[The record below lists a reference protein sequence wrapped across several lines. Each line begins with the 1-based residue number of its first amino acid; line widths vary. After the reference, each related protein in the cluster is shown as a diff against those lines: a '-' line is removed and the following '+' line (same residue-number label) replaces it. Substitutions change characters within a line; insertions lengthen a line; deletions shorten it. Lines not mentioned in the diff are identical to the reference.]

1 MDELE
6 LDGVHA
12 EIERLAALHQ
22 SRKPLYSDRFLSHQ
36 TPGTE
41 HLGAPQDAQLSHDD
55 LLAAQRELAEEHG
68 VSSARVRGMVMLT
81 AAKAGLGHSEQ
92 EQAAVITEVA
102 LAMGAGKM
110 NVSDDRILA
119 LSGRAG
125 GDTIGALEDQRAAV
139 RDEAMVFGLTV
150 SPAERDRLVKS
161 GHAMPPG
168 GDFPVHDA
176 AHLAAAKSEFRK
188 GNLAGHSRAEV
199 RSHIN
204 KNARRLGLPGLDED
218 GDHGEDD
225 VAATMALTQES
236 AAMALSAG
244 QDSPDAVI
252 ARHPELAHLF
262 KAGKTS
268 SRKHPARSGKPVTTA
283 TRAHSSD
290 LDEDPSD
297 SDQPGR
303 GGAVHRGVREIIEEN
318 PDLFSDGKGRAFPQY
333 ESHAPLSPQQRE
345 AGEVR
350 QRAGHGGSTSIP
362 DLARTRRR
370 GSNTSYGPLPRS

>member
-1 MDELE
+1 
-6 LDGVHA
+6 V
-12 EIERLAALHQ
+12 
-22 SRKPLYSDRFLSHQ
+22 
-36 TPGTE
+36 
-41 HLGAPQDAQLSHDD
+41 DAQLSHDD
-55 LLAAQRELAEEHG
+55 ILGAVRELAGQHG
-68 VSSARVRGMVMLT
+68 ISSARVRGMLMLT
-81 AAKAGLGHSEQ
+81 AARAGVGHSPE
-92 EQAAVITEVA
+92 EEAAALNQVA
-102 LAMGAGKM
+102 LSLDAGKM
-110 NVSDDRILA
+110 NVSDGQILE

-125 GDTIGALEDQRAAV
+125 GDTIGAPEELREAV
-139 RDEAMVFGLTV
+139 RDEAAVLGLTV
-150 SPAERDRLVKS
+150 SQAKRDALVKS
-161 GHAMPPG
+161 GHAMPG

-199 RSHIN
+199 RAHIN

-218 GDHGEDD
+218 VH
-225 VAATMALTQES
+225 ATVALTQES
-236 AAMALSAG
+236 QAALALSAG

-303 GGAVHRGVREIIEEN
+303 GGAVHRGVREIIEAN
-318 PDLFSDGKGRAFPQY
+318 PDLFTDGKGRAFPQY

-345 AGEVR
+345 AGEAR
-350 QRAGHGGSTSIP
+350 ERAGHQGSTSIP
-362 DLARTRRR
+362 NLARTRQR

>member
-1 MDELE
+1 MNYDDEYDR
-6 LDGVHA
+6 DGAHA

-22 SRKPLYSDRFLSHQ
+22 SPKPLYSDRFLSHQ

-41 HLGAPQDAQLSHDD
+41 HLGPPQDAQLSHDD

-125 GDTIGALEDQRAAV
+125 GDPIGAPEDQRAAV
-139 RDEAMVFGLTV
+139 RDEAMVLGLTV
-150 SPAERDRLVKS
+150 TQAVRDRLVKS
-161 GHAMPPG
+161 GQALAG
-168 GDFPVHDA
+168 GDFPLHDA
-176 AHLAAAKSEFRK
+176 AHLAAAKAEYAK

-199 RSHIN
+199 RAHIN

-218 GDHGEDD
+218 D
-225 VAATMALTQES
+225 VAATVALTQES
-236 AAMALSAG
+236 QAAMALSAG

-252 ARHPELAHLF
+252 ARHPELSHLF
-262 KAGKTS
+262 RAGKTS
-268 SRKHPARSGKPVTTA
+268 SRKHPARSGKLVTTR

-297 SDQPGR
+297 EDQPAEGGKPHRR
-303 GGAVHRGVREIIEEN
+303 GARAIMTDNPGLFGDREAATGN
-318 PDLFSDGKGRAFPQY
+318 VSTPPKSA
-333 ESHAPLSPQQRE
+333 AQRE
-345 AGEVR
+345 REEVAA
-350 QRAGHGGSTSIP
+350 RAGHGASTGIP
-362 DLARTRRR
+362 DLARGSRRMA
-370 GSNTSYGPLPRS
+370 G